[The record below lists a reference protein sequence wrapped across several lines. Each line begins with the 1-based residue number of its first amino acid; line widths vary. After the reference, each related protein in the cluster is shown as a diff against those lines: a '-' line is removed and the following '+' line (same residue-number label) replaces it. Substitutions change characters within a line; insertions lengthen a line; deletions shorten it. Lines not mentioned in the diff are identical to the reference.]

1 MSRKLI
7 GQYYRFVE
15 VRIVSG
21 ELNHFVANPYGVGRY
36 ALGAGERQKRH
47 RDDEQRQEQ
56 CRANIDAAPSRILR
70 WALSMAMAIAPRLI
84 TWGIGDCFCL
94 KQSWSYFTSRG
105 KSCPD
110 FDTGFPGLPENG
122 MRSCWASLL
131 ASALDRL
138 ISPSLCTA
146 DTTARTS
153 AG

>member
-84 TWGIGDCFCL
+84 TWGIGDCFL
-94 KQSWSYFTSRG
+94 PKTIVVLFYKPRQILPRFRYRV
-105 KSCPD
+105 
-110 FDTGFPGLPENG
+110 PGLAGE
-122 MRSCWASLL
+122 WHAKLL
-131 ASALDRL
+131 GKPVG
-138 ISPSLCTA
+138 IGT
-146 DTTARTS
+146 
-153 AG
+153 